1 MLLFFFL
8 SFFFFFIVLFF
19 FFFFFFSS
27 RRRHTR
33 CLSDWSS
40 ECALPILTFASGTSK
55 QAVVA
60 YLRGEQADSGLRA
73 EPPQTLAERIRW
85 KAPYP
90 LLRHH
95 FGRPTVEETVRSEE
109 RRVGKECRSRWAPQQ

>member
-40 ECALPILTFASGTSK
+40 ECALPISEELPRVTGKFYRGKS
-55 QAVVA
+55 VVDKVK
-60 YLRGEQADSGLRA
+60 GSGLGLYLSKYFV
-73 EPPQTLAERIRW
+73 ELHE
-85 KAPYP
+85 
-90 LLRHH
+90 
-95 FGRPTVEETVRSEE
+95 GRLEISSEVNRGTE
-109 RRVGKECRSRWAPQQ
+109 VSFWLPIPK